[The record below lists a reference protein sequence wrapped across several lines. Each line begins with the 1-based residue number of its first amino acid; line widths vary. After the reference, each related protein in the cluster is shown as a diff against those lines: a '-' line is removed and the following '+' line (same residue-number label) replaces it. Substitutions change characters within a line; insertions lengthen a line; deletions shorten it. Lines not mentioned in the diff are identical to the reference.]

1 MDDGEIIVTRED
13 PIAIVTIS
21 RPTKLNSVTHEMFVS
36 FEEKASQLTNDPD
49 VAAIIFTGVGDKS
62 FSAGFD
68 LEMMMGLSSNQYM
81 DFFILL
87 EKTTKQIREAKTC
100 ITLAAINGYA
110 VGFGAMVA
118 TACDFRFFSKNAAL
132 RFPEIDLSIFPGMG
146 AASNLLHLV
155 GPSRAKDL
163 LLSGRTVEADEA
175 LQIGLADRVFEHAE
189 LLEKT
194 MEFAKEL
201 TQKDRKILFRTKTL
215 VDGMT
220 GKTVFGAMET
230 ESAYSEEWL
239 REKRDE

>member
-1 MDDGEIIVTRED
+1 MDGEIIVTRED
-13 PIAIVTIS
+13 TIATVTIS
-21 RPTKLNSVTHEMFVS
+21 RPKKLNSVTHEMFVS

-49 VAAIIFTGVGDKS
+49 VAAIIFTGVGDKA

-68 LEMMMGLSSNQYM
+68 LEMMMGLGADEYM
-81 DFFILL
+81 DFFLLL
-87 EKTTKQIREAKTC
+87 EKTTKTIREAKTC

-118 TACDFRFFSKNAAL
+118 AACDFRFFSKTGAL

-155 GPSRAKDL
+155 GPSKAKDL
-163 LLSGRTVEADEA
+163 LLSGRTVEAEEA
-175 LQIGLADRVFEHAE
+175 LQIGLADRIFEHSE

-194 MEFAKEL
+194 MEYAKEL

-220 GKTVFGAMET
+220 GKTVFGAAEM

>member
-1 MDDGEIIVTRED
+1 MDGEIIVTRED

-21 RPTKLNSVTHEMFVS
+21 RPNKLNSVTHDMFVS
-36 FEEKASQLTNDPD
+36 FEEKASQLTNDPE
-49 VAAIIFTGVGDKS
+49 VAAIIFTGVGEKA

-68 LEMMMGLSSNQYM
+68 LEMMMGLSPEEYM

-87 EKTTKQIREAKTC
+87 EKTTKTIREAKTC

-118 TACDFRFFSKNAAL
+118 SACDFRFFSKTGAL

-163 LLSGRTVEADEA
+163 LLSGRTIEAEEA

-194 MEFAKEL
+194 MEYAKEL

-220 GKTVFGAMET
+220 GKTVFGAMEM

>member
-1 MDDGEIIVTRED
+1 MDGEIIVTRED

-21 RPTKLNSVTHEMFVS
+21 RPEKLNSVTHEMFVD
-36 FEEKASQLTNDPD
+36 FEEKVSQLTNDPEI
-49 VAAIIFTGVGDKS
+49 AAIVFTGVGEKA

-68 LEMMMGLSSNQYM
+68 LEMMMGLSSDQYM
-81 DFFILL
+81 DFFLLL
-87 EKTTKQIREAKTC
+87 ERTTKKIREAKTC
-100 ITLAAINGYA
+100 ITLAAINGHA

-118 TACDFRFFSKNAAL
+118 TACDFRFFSKTAGL

-163 LLSGRTVEADEA
+163 LLSGRTVGAEEAQ
-175 LQIGLADRVFEHAE
+175 QIGLADRVFEHEE
-189 LLEKT
+189 LLEKS
-194 MEFAKEL
+194 MEYVKEL
-201 TQKDRKILFRTKTL
+201 TQKDTKILFRTKTL

-220 GKTVFGAMET
+220 GKTVFGAAEM

>member
-1 MDDGEIIVTRED
+1 MDGEIIVTRED
-13 PIAIVTIS
+13 TIATVTIS
-21 RPTKLNSVTHEMFVS
+21 RPKKLNSVTHEMFVS

-49 VAAIIFTGVGDKS
+49 VAAIIFTGVGDKA

-68 LEMMMGLSSNQYM
+68 LEMMMGLGADEYM
-81 DFFILL
+81 DFFLLL
-87 EKTTKQIREAKTC
+87 EKTTKTIREAKTC

-118 TACDFRFFSKNAAL
+118 AACDFRFFSKTGAL

-155 GPSRAKDL
+155 GPSKAKDL
-163 LLSGRTVEADEA
+163 LLSGRTVEAEEA
-175 LQIGLADRVFEHAE
+175 LQIGLADRIFEHSE

-194 MEFAKEL
+194 MEYAKEL

-220 GKTVFGAMET
+220 GKTVFGAAEM

-239 REKRDE
+239 